1 MTRGVQK
8 WNDSLS
14 EGKLPVAARVKKRS
28 SDLREKVAR
37 CVLQTILM
45 ENLWFCV
52 WMLSDSFSLLFHE
65 VSDFLGS
72 QVLKVLQG

>member
-1 MTRGVQK
+1 MIRGIQK

-14 EGKLPVAARVKKRS
+14 EGELPVAACFKKRS

-45 ENLWFCV
+45 ENL
-52 WMLSDSFSLLFHE
+52 
-65 VSDFLGS
+65 SDF
-72 QVLKVLQG
+72 VLADFFSVLFLVSLVH